1 VKLKYRSF
9 SLVLL
14 CLVCI
19 SCAEQ
24 KSFEEYL
31 GTFNSDFKEELADL
45 NVSNASYA
53 VFSRDSVILHD
64 SFSAAGTGTSGDSP
78 FLTGSVTKV
87 FTAVAIMQL
96 CEEGKIDL
104 DKPVSEYVPDFKITQ
119 RFPDSGPI
127 TIRSVLTH
135 HAGIPS
141 DSYLNKFSRKPAD
154 FNTVLD
160 YLNTGYT
167 CYPVGKIWAYSNLG
181 YALLGIVIERV
192 SGMKYEE
199 YISRRIFEPLKMD
212 SSGFYYDY
220 LSQRHLSGAFDDK
233 GNPGTE
239 LPLFDKPAGAIYSTV
254 NDMISF
260 GRALIDGKEVLLKN
274 ETLEQMFILQN
285 EKNLLDLDHRS
296 AICFNY
302 KNKAYELGRLLEH
315 GGATMYHRAQMVI
328 APDAGLASVILSDSP
343 NGRDNAWKLDE
354 QLMVEYVR
362 VKEIT
367 PDRNLNPEKTMRL
380 TPISGKSLRSFTGS
394 YAMPGMVCSIEW
406 KNEHLSPTIEGEN
419 FYLVQHD
426 SNSFVPAKRFMGIM
440 LRSRKMYL
448 MLEEIDGEKHFIQAM
463 PWGGLVIIGTQT
475 TPEPIPISWKDRTGK
490 YAVTSAGVD
499 EIPTLENVSI
509 SIENGF
515 VVLRYGFNPALTFG
529 QNATVALNIVSDNE
543 AFVLGYG
550 RGGGE
555 AVVFEPGKNC
565 FEFMGLKFE
574 KI

>member
-1 VKLKYRSF
+1 MMF
-9 SLVLL
+9 L
-14 CLVCI
+14 CLICI
-19 SCAEQ
+19 SCAQ
-24 KSFEEYL
+24 QQTFEEYL
-31 GTFNSDFKEELADL
+31 HTFNADFKEELAGL

-53 VFSRDSVILHD
+53 VFNKDSVILQD
-64 SFSAAGTGTSGDSP
+64 SFSAAGTEISGKSP
-78 FLTGSVTKV
+78 FLIGSVTKV

-96 CEEGKIDL
+96 CEEGKIGL

-127 TIRSVLTH
+127 TIRAVLTH

-141 DSYLNKFSRKPAD
+141 DSYLNKFSKRPGD
-154 FNTVLD
+154 FTTVLD
-160 YLNTGYT
+160 YLNTRST
-167 CYPVGKIWAYSNLG
+167 CYPAGKIWAYSNLG
-181 YALLGIVIERV
+181 YALLGIVIERT

-199 YISRRIFEPLKMD
+199 YIARHIFEPLEMN
-212 SSGFYYDY
+212 SSGFYFDY
-220 LSQRHLSGAFDDK
+220 LSQQQLSGAFDDK

-239 LPLFDKPAGAIYSTV
+239 LPLLDKPAGAIYSTV

-260 GRALIDGKEVLLKN
+260 GRSFIDGKEVLLKN
-274 ETLEQMFILQN
+274 KTLEQMFSLQN
-285 EKNLLDLDHRS
+285 KENLLDLDHRS

-354 QLMVEYVR
+354 QLMVEYIR
-362 VKEIT
+362 AKKIT
-367 PDRNLNPEKTMRL
+367 PDRDLNHDKMMQF
-380 TPISGKSLRSFTGS
+380 TPIAGKNLKSFAGT
-394 YAMPGMVCSIEW
+394 YAMPGMVCSVEW
-406 KNEHLSPTIEGEN
+406 KNDHLSPTIEGEN

-426 SNSFVPAKRFMGIM
+426 SNSFVPAKRFMGLM
-440 LRSRKMYL
+440 FKSRKIYL
-448 MLEEIDGEKHFIQAM
+448 LLEEIDGEKHFIQAM

-475 TPEPIPISWKDRTGK
+475 TSEPIPMSWKNRTGE
-490 YAVTSAGVD
+490 YSVASAGVD
-499 EIPTLENVSI
+499 EIPTLENASI

-515 VVLRYGFNPALTFG
+515 VVLRYGFNSALTFG
-529 QNATVALNIVSDNE
+529 QDAAVALDIASDNE

-555 AVVFEPGKNC
+555 AVIFEPGKNC
-565 FEFMGLKFE
+565 FEFMGIKFE
-574 KI
+574 QI

>member
-1 VKLKYRSF
+1 
-9 SLVLL
+9 
-14 CLVCI
+14 
-19 SCAEQ
+19 
-24 KSFEEYL
+24 
-31 GTFNSDFKEELADL
+31 
-45 NVSNASYA
+45 
-53 VFSRDSVILHD
+53 
-64 SFSAAGTGTSGDSP
+64 
-78 FLTGSVTKV
+78 
-87 FTAVAIMQL
+87 
-96 CEEGKIDL
+96 
-104 DKPVSEYVPDFKITQ
+104 
-119 RFPDSGPI
+119 
-127 TIRSVLTH
+127 
-135 HAGIPS
+135 
-141 DSYLNKFSRKPAD
+141 
-154 FNTVLD
+154 
-160 YLNTGYT
+160 
-167 CYPVGKIWAYSNLG
+167 
-181 YALLGIVIERV
+181 
-192 SGMKYEE
+192 
-199 YISRRIFEPLKMD
+199 
-212 SSGFYYDY
+212 
-220 LSQRHLSGAFDDK
+220 
-233 GNPGTE
+233 
-239 LPLFDKPAGAIYSTV
+239 
-254 NDMISF
+254 
-260 GRALIDGKEVLLKN
+260 
-274 ETLEQMFILQN
+274 MFILQN

-550 RGGGE
+550 RGGG
-555 AVVFEPGKNC
+555 K
-565 FEFMGLKFE
+565 L
-574 KI
+574 